1 MSKQP
6 HKAKKSNQNLRLME
20 PHALLN
26 RMLVEAMAC
35 HQLSTLVL
43 LVMRLLLEMGR
54 VIVVQRIERLDEP
67 YRLRGA
73 HVPCPRC
80 QAAMTRDRN
89 LREVSRLTLL
99 GKIAYLRTRFTCTC
113 GCNYFPVDKLLGIS
127 SLLNGHSV
135 EFADA
140 VVMLCTLVPFGR
152 GCELV
157 EKFFRIAV
165 STHLARSLVMAVGS
179 NLVRLEM
186 LRAADLW
193 QQRHTNPF
201 LFEPLPCNLRT
212 MERHKRVYVMMDNSK
227 VGIQEGKRGRG
238 AVGIKALRKAAQE
251 AARKRSQA
259 IKRQGLEAVDELEAL
274 DDKDL
279 EPDESFWRDA
289 RAILIFREEDRAQT
303 GKKRHVILQRRVLAH
318 VGTKE
323 EWEQLVHMAFHEE
336 GVYTA
341 HEVVVVADG
350 GSGIWELFDELL
362 PTTSTRTVVQILD
375 WYHAM
380 SHLWAVGR
388 AYKGCKTDQ
397 QRKDCAAWVRPL
409 ETLIHEGNVSNV
421 IQRLEKLSSLSS
433 ETKKLV
439 DKCVKYFDSH
449 RKRMR
454 YSFFRKHDL
463 LIGSGAMESVH
474 AWVIQPR
481 CRLPGM
487 RWSVPGVNAMLRL
500 RCSWASGTWDE
511 DFRRAVASPPP
522 KPASLADP
530 P

>member
-1 MSKQP
+1 
-6 HKAKKSNQNLRLME
+6 
-20 PHALLN
+20 
-26 RMLVEAMAC
+26 
-35 HQLSTLVL
+35 
-43 LVMRLLLEMGR
+43 
-54 VIVVQRIERLDEP
+54 
-67 YRLRGA
+67 
-73 HVPCPRC
+73 
-80 QAAMTRDRN
+80 
-89 LREVSRLTLL
+89 
-99 GKIAYLRTRFTCTC
+99 
-113 GCNYFPVDKLLGIS
+113 
-127 SLLNGHSV
+127 
-135 EFADA
+135 
-140 VVMLCTLVPFGR
+140 
-152 GCELV
+152 
-157 EKFFRIAV
+157 
-165 STHLARSLVMAVGS
+165 VGS
-179 NLVRLEM
+179 
-186 LRAADLW
+186 
-193 QQRHTNPF
+193 
-201 LFEPLPCNLRT
+201 
-212 MERHKRVYVMMDNSK
+212 
-227 VGIQEGKRGRG
+227 
-238 AVGIKALRKAAQE
+238 KALRKAAQE